1 MTTEAKKTT
10 EAIAVP
16 RPRAVTARAVALGLA
31 LIPLNAYWVILSEFR
46 WYLILTLNPVFVT
59 PVFFLLILVA
69 VNAVLKKLRPAWAFS
84 IGEMLIVYIM
94 LAISCTVAT
103 HDFGINLMTTLGWGA
118 WFGTPENKYAE
129 LILPYVPKWAIVSDT
144 VSLKGFMDG
153 GTSIYRANMI
163 GPWLVPLAVWIGFML
178 VLFGVMLCLN
188 VMIRRAWIEET
199 KLSFPAV
206 RLPMAMVGLDAPKF
220 FSSKLLW
227 LGIALPVIS
236 GTLNGLAQ
244 LYPALPHIQTRA
256 HFPVFSGPP
265 WSLMTVPYAF
275 YPFAIGLGY
284 FVPLDVLF
292 SCWFFYLFVQGL
304 NIVGWPLGL
313 TKLPGFPYQTEQGMG
328 AWAMYGVL
336 ILHITREKWQK
347 VLTSLWNMRKLED
360 EDEVMSYRTAFYG
373 VIVGIVA
380 LVCFWH
386 AMGMSVAPA
395 VLTVV
400 LYFMISLCITRVR
413 AEAGSQH
420 TAWDLEP
427 MRLFGLV
434 DSRMIGR
441 GNVIA
446 AGMSHWFWRLN
457 RSHAMPTRLEGMR
470 MWQAA
475 GLRPRDLLLPL
486 IAGTIVASI
495 AAPWAVLH
503 VAYTEGAATKCI
515 GYARW
520 TGYEAFGYM
529 TNFFTSGNPTQWA
542 RIIAA
547 LASAGM
553 VFVLWV
559 LQARYPWMWLH
570 PLGPAA
576 GNYLI
581 WVWCPFMIAWVLK
594 YCIVR
599 FGGQKAHK
607 VMVPFFLG
615 LVLGDY
621 VTGAVWSIVS
631 QMLKIPGYEIFH

>member
-1 MTTEAKKTT
+1 
-10 EAIAVP
+10 V
-16 RPRAVTARAVALGLA
+16 LGLA

-59 PVFFLLILVA
+59 PVFFLLVLVI
-69 VNAVLKKLRPAWAFS
+69 VNAIIKVMRPAWAFS

-94 LAISCTVAT
+94 LAISCTIAT
-103 HDFGINLMTTLGWGA
+103 HDFVINLMTMNVFGP
-118 WFGTPENKYAE
+118 WFATPENKYQD
-129 LILPYVPKWAIVSDT
+129 LILQYVPKWTMVWDQH
-144 VSLKGFMDG
+144 SLKGFMDG
-153 GTSIYRANMI
+153 GTSIYRADMI

-188 VMIRRAWIEET
+188 VMIRRAWIDET

-220 FSSKLLW
+220 YKSKLLW

-236 GTLNGLAQ
+236 GTLNGLSA
-244 LYPALPHIQTRA
+244 LYPMIPHINTRA

-292 SCWFFYLFVQGL
+292 SCWFFYLFVQGQNL
-304 NIVGWPLGL
+304 IGWPLGL

-328 AWAMYGVL
+328 AWAAYGVL
-336 ILHITREKWQK
+336 ILYITREKWQK
-347 VLTSLWNMRKLED
+347 VLGSLWNQRKLDDQD
-360 EDEVMSYRTAFYG
+360 EMMSYRTAFYG
-373 VIVGIVA
+373 VVVGIAVLA
-380 LVCFWH
+380 SFWH
-386 AMGMSVAPA
+386 AVGMAIAPA
-395 VLTVV
+395 VGTVV
-400 LYFMISLCITRVR
+400 VYFMLALCITRVR

-427 MRLFGLV
+427 KNIFGLV
-434 DSRMIGR
+434 DSRLIGR

-446 AGMSHWFWRLN
+446 AGLSHWFWRLN
-457 RSHAMPTRLEGMR
+457 RSHAMPTQLEGLR
-470 MWQAA
+470 MWQSAGHKPKELLWPMVAA
-475 GLRPRDLLLPL
+475 
-486 IAGTIVASI
+486 TVVASI
-495 AAPWAVLH
+495 AGPWAVLH
-503 VAYTEGAATKCI
+503 VAYTEGAARKCV
-515 GYARW
+515 GFANW
-520 TGYEAFGYM
+520 TGYEAYGWM
-529 TNFFTSGNPTQWA
+529 ANAFTGGWQIQWP

-547 LASAGM
+547 LGSAGLTLL
-553 VFVLWV
+553 LWV

-576 GNYLI
+576 GNFLI
-581 WVWCPFMIAWVLK
+581 WVWCPFMIAWAIK

-599 FGGQKAHK
+599 FGGQKVHK
-607 VMVPFFLG
+607 TMVPFFLG

-631 QMLKIPGYEIFH
+631 QMLKIQGYEIFH

>member
-1 MTTEAKKTT
+1 M
-10 EAIAVP
+10 
-16 RPRAVTARAVALGLA
+16 TARAVALGLV

-59 PVFFLLILVA
+59 PVFFLLALVA
-69 VNAVLKKLRPAWAFS
+69 INAILKLVRPAWAFS

-103 HDFGINLMTTLGWGA
+103 HDFGINLMTMCVFGP
-118 WFGTPENKYAE
+118 WFATPENKYAD
-129 LILPYVPKWAIVSDT
+129 LILPYVPKWTMVWDHR
-144 VSLKGFMDG
+144 SLQGFMDG
-153 GTSIYRANMI
+153 GVSIYRADMI

-188 VMIRRAWIEET
+188 VMIRRAWIDET

-206 RLPMAMVGLDAPKF
+206 RLPMAMVGMDVPRF
-220 FSSKLLW
+220 YRSKLLW
-227 LGIALPVIS
+227 VGIALPVIS

-244 LYPALPHIQTRA
+244 LYPALPHLQTRA
-256 HFPVFSGPP
+256 HWPVFSGPP
-265 WSLMTVPYAF
+265 WSLMVVPYAF

-292 SCWFFYLFVQGL
+292 SCWFFYLFVQSL

-328 AWAMYGVL
+328 AWAAYGVL
-336 ILHITREKWQK
+336 ILYITREKWQK
-347 VLTSLWNMRKLED
+347 VLGSLWNHRELHD
-360 EDEVMSYRTAFYG
+360 EDEMMSYRTAFYG
-373 VIVGIVA
+373 VVGGVIVLAAFWNAVGMNLATAVATVIV
-380 LVCFWH
+380 
-386 AMGMSVAPA
+386 
-395 VLTVV
+395 
-400 LYFMISLCITRVR
+400 YFMLALCITRVR

-427 MRLFGLV
+427 MKVFTLV
-434 DSRMIGR
+434 DSRLLGR
-441 GNVIA
+441 GNIVA
-446 AGMSHWFWRLN
+446 AGLSHWFWRLN
-457 RSHAMPTRLEGMR
+457 RSHAMPTQLEGMR
-470 MWQAA
+470 MWQST
-475 GLRPRDLLLPL
+475 GLKPRDLLWP
-486 IAGTIVASI
+486 IVAATVLASI
-495 AAPWAVLH
+495 AGPWAVLH
-503 VAYTEGAATKCI
+503 VAYTEGAARKCI
-515 GYARW
+515 GFANW
-520 TGYEAFGYM
+520 TGYEAYGWM
-529 TNFFTSGNPTQWA
+529 TNTIISGRTLEWP

-547 LASAGM
+547 LGSAGLTLL
-553 VFVLWV
+553 LWV

-576 GNYLI
+576 GNFLI

-599 FGGQKAHK
+599 FGGQKVHK
-607 VMVPFFLG
+607 TMVPFFLG

-631 QMLKIPGYEIFH
+631 QRLKIPGYEIFH